1 MSAPRSVDDY
11 RTLTGSEKAAI
22 LLLAVGEES
31 ATRIFAMMDDEEI
44 KELSLVMAGLG
55 AVSAQVIE
63 QLIADFAAQM
73 GQSSGLAGTM
83 EGTERFLGKAL
94 GKRAGGILDDI
105 RGPRGRTI
113 WDKLGYVPEQ
123 MLAAYLRNEYPQTAA
138 VVLSKVTPA
147 YAAKVLSQ
155 LNDNFAMEVVTR
167 MLRLDTVP
175 KDVLDEIETILRNE
189 FMSNVAKAPRKNSH
203 EAVAEIFN
211 ELESA
216 TERRFM
222 GVLEERAPEIAD
234 KVRDSMFK
242 FEDLARLA
250 PAGVQTLLRAIDKR
264 RLALALKG
272 APDEVRDVFLAN
284 MSERAAMLLHD
295 DMAALGPVRVK
306 EVGEAQRAIID
317 IAKDLASRD
326 EIVLSGRGGDDD
338 DLIF

>member
-1 MSAPRSVDDY
+1 MPTPRSVDDY

-22 LLLAVGEES
+22 LLLAVGEQS
-31 ATRIFAMMDDEEI
+31 AAKIFAMMDDEEI

-55 AVSAQVIE
+55 AVNAQIIE
-63 QLIADFAAQM
+63 QLIGDFAAQM
-73 GQSSGLAGTM
+73 GQSTGLAGTM

-123 MLAAYLRNEYPQTAA
+123 MLAAYLKNEYPQTAA
-138 VVLSKVTPA
+138 VVLSKVAPP

-175 KDVLDEIETILRNE
+175 KDVLDEIETILRTE
-189 FMSNVAKAPRKNSH
+189 FMNNVAKSPRKNSH
-203 EAVAEIFN
+203 DAVAEIFN
-211 ELESA
+211 EFEA
-216 TERRFM
+216 PTERRFM
-222 GVLEERAPEIAD
+222 GALEDRAPDIAD

-272 APDEVRDVFLAN
+272 AGEEVRELFLAN
-284 MSERAAMLLHD
+284 MSERAGKLLHD
-295 DMAALGPVRVK
+295 DMAALGPVRIK
-306 EVGEAQRAIID
+306 EVSEAQRAIID
-317 IAKDLASRD
+317 LAKDLASRN
-326 EIVLSGRGGDDD
+326 EIVLSGRGGDGE

>member
-1 MSAPRSVDDY
+1 MSSPRSVDDY

-31 ATRIFAMMDDEEI
+31 AARIFAMMDDEEI

-55 AVSAQVIE
+55 AVGAPVIE
-63 QLIADFAAQM
+63 QLVADFAAQM
-73 GQSSGLAGTM
+73 GQGSGLAGTM

-94 GKRAGGILDDI
+94 GKRAGGILEEI

-113 WDKLGYVPEQ
+113 WEKLGYVPEQ
-123 MLAAYLRNEYPQTAA
+123 MLATYLKNEYPQTAA
-138 VVLSKVTPA
+138 VVLSKVAPA

-155 LNDNFAMEVVTR
+155 LSDSFAMEVVTR
-167 MLRLDTVP
+167 MLRLETVP
-175 KDVLDEIETILRNE
+175 KEVLEEIEAILRNE
-189 FMSNVAKAPRKNSH
+189 FMSNVAKAPRKNTH
-203 EAVAEIFN
+203 ESVAEIFN
-211 ELESA
+211 EFEAA

-222 GVLEERAPEIAD
+222 GALEERAPDVAD

-242 FEDLARLA
+242 FEDMARLA

-284 MSERAAMLLHD
+284 MSERAATLLHD

-317 IAKDLASRD
+317 LAKDLAARG

-338 DLIF
+338 MIF

>member
-1 MSAPRSVDDY
+1 MSVPRSVDDY

-31 ATRIFAMMDDEEI
+31 AARIFAMMDDEEI

-55 AVSAQVIE
+55 AVGAPVIE
-63 QLIADFAAQM
+63 QLVADFAAQM
-73 GQSSGLAGTM
+73 GQGSGLAGTM

-94 GKRAGGILDDI
+94 GKRAGGILEEI

-113 WDKLGYVPEQ
+113 WEKLGYVPEQ
-123 MLAAYLRNEYPQTAA
+123 MLATYLKNEYPQTAA
-138 VVLSKVTPA
+138 VVLSKVAPA

-155 LNDNFAMEVVTR
+155 LSDSFAMEVVTR
-167 MLRLDTVP
+167 MLRLETVP
-175 KDVLDEIETILRNE
+175 KEVLEEIEAILRNE
-189 FMSNVAKAPRKNSH
+189 FMSNVAKAPRKNTH
-203 EAVAEIFN
+203 ESVAEIFN
-211 ELESA
+211 EFEAA

-222 GVLEERAPEIAD
+222 GALEERAPDVAD

-242 FEDLARLA
+242 FEDMARLA

-272 APDEVRDVFLAN
+272 APDEVRDVFLTN
-284 MSERAAMLLHD
+284 MSERAATLLHD

-317 IAKDLASRD
+317 LAKDLAARG

-338 DLIF
+338 MIF

>member
-1 MSAPRSVDDY
+1 MSSPRSVDDY

-31 ATRIFAMMDDEEI
+31 AARIFAMMDDEEI

-55 AVSAQVIE
+55 AVGAPVIE
-63 QLIADFAAQM
+63 QLVADFAAQM
-73 GQSSGLAGTM
+73 GQGSGLAGTM

-94 GKRAGGILDDI
+94 GKRAGGILEEI

-113 WDKLGYVPEQ
+113 WEKLGYVPEQ
-123 MLAAYLRNEYPQTAA
+123 MLAAYLKNEYPQTAA
-138 VVLSKVTPA
+138 VVLSKVAPA

-155 LNDNFAMEVVTR
+155 LSDSFAMEVVTR
-167 MLRLDTVP
+167 MLRLETVP
-175 KDVLDEIETILRNE
+175 KEVLEEIEAILRNE
-189 FMSNVAKAPRKNSH
+189 FMSNVAKAPRKNTH
-203 EAVAEIFN
+203 ESVAEIFN
-211 ELESA
+211 EFEAA

-222 GVLEERAPEIAD
+222 GALEERAPDVAD

-242 FEDLARLA
+242 FEDMARLA

-284 MSERAAMLLHD
+284 MSERAATLLHD

-317 IAKDLASRD
+317 LAKDLAARG
-326 EIVLSGRGGDDD
+326 EIVLSGRGDDD
-338 DLIF
+338 DMIF

>member
-1 MSAPRSVDDY
+1 
-11 RTLTGSEKAAI
+11 
-22 LLLAVGEES
+22 
-31 ATRIFAMMDDEEI
+31 
-44 KELSLVMAGLG
+44 
-55 AVSAQVIE
+55 
-63 QLIADFAAQM
+63 M
-73 GQSSGLAGTM
+73 GQGSGLAGTM

-94 GKRAGGILDDI
+94 GKRAGGILEEI

-113 WDKLGYVPEQ
+113 WEKLGYVPEQ
-123 MLAAYLRNEYPQTAA
+123 MLATYLKNEYPQTAA
-138 VVLSKVTPA
+138 VVLSKVAPA

-155 LNDNFAMEVVTR
+155 LSDSFAMEVVTR
-167 MLRLDTVP
+167 MLRLETVP
-175 KDVLDEIETILRNE
+175 KEVLEEIEAILRNE
-189 FMSNVAKAPRKNSH
+189 FMSNVAKAPRKNTH
-203 EAVAEIFN
+203 ESVAEIFN
-211 ELESA
+211 EFEAA

-222 GVLEERAPEIAD
+222 GALEERAPDVAD

-242 FEDLARLA
+242 FEDMARLA

-284 MSERAAMLLHD
+284 MSERAATLLHD

-317 IAKDLASRD
+317 LAKDLAARG

-338 DLIF
+338 MIF